1 MTQYNDR
8 ADKIAKRD
16 AMAIVQQNVMTHT
29 PVFQA
34 EMVMTYSH
42 NGQTHAHMID
52 FKHSRGLVMRTL
64 IWAAR
69 LGIEVTFRKP

>member
-1 MTQYNDR
+1 
-8 ADKIAKRD
+8 
-16 AMAIVQQNVMTHT
+16 
-29 PVFQA
+29 
-34 EMVMTYSH
+34 MTYSH